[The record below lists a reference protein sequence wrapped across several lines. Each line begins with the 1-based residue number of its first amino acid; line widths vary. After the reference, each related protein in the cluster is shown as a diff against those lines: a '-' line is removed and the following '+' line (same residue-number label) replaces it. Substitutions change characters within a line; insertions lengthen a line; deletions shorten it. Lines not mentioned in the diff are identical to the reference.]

1 MHKSLLLVM
10 AAACG
15 AASAQT
21 PANNP
26 MPDGSRDMYVGLGIV
41 STPEWEGARERK
53 ERALPVLQVQ
63 WSNGVFISGMSAGM
77 HLSSRPSVEYGP
89 LVTLLPK
96 RDASGSGNWVG
107 GMSGEG
113 IKLIPS
119 DMSATMPDEGLEG
132 MRNLGNRVEVGGF
145 YNHYLGERLRVNNT
159 VGYGAGHDRRGLR
172 YTIDLQHLAADLAPR
187 HKVSASVGLTFVNS
201 AHNAAYFGVTI
212 EESMTSRFRKSYA
225 PDGGLRD
232 VHAGVRWNYALS
244 PSWMLASQLQV
255 SRLRGDAARSPLAER
270 PTNYTVSTV
279 LAYRF

>member
-10 AAACG
+10 VAACG

-26 MPDGSRDMYVGLGIV
+26 MPDGSRDMYVGLGIA
-41 STPEWEGARERK
+41 STPEWDGARGRK
-53 ERALPVLQVQ
+53 ERVLPVLQVQ
-63 WSNGVFISGMSAGM
+63 WSNGVFVSGMSAGM

-89 LVTLLPK
+89 LVSLLPE
-96 RDASGSGNWVG
+96 RDASGSGDWVG

-113 IKLIPS
+113 VKLIPS
-119 DMSATMPDEGLEG
+119 DPPPALPDGLDG
-132 MRNLGNRVEVGGF
+132 MRRIGARVEVGGF

-159 VGYGAGHDRRGLR
+159 VAYGAGHERRGLR

-201 AHNAAYFGVTI
+201 AHNAAYFGVT
-212 EESMTSRFRKSYA
+212 EEEAMVSRFGKPYA

-255 SRLRGDAARSPLAER
+255 SRLRGDAAKSPLTER